1 MYGIED
7 QGSNDGGVS
16 EVWAEWTGRVETEQY
31 NLAVQRGDQP
41 SAARRSCPDVR
52 QLAGQQVQP
61 VIAMDME
68 LTLGPSDVVYLD
80 DAGQLVIEHDE
91 SGPGWDEEAVMACPP
106 GGLMPTCLESLENND
121 RPTRVW
127 APGHP

>member
-41 SAARRSCPDVR
+41 SAAGA
-52 QLAGQQVQP
+52 LARMFGNWL
-61 VIAMDME
+61 ANRF
-68 LTLGPSDVVYLD
+68 S
-80 DAGQLVIEHDE
+80 
-91 SGPGWDEEAVMACPP
+91 
-106 GGLMPTCLESLENND
+106 
-121 RPTRVW
+121 R
-127 APGHP
+127 